1 MKEERNNMWSKLQK
15 QLYLIIDKDSKFQI
29 HCSVYKTKSA
39 WNAGQKS
46 GISKKQEQIPRYWI
60 TVGDNKEIIWDFPNN
75 FLNGESMI
83 ENPYWNV
90 TPDDPNTIKDTYFWD
105 QNYTW
110 VANLIREYLDTPRDQ
125 LLTKEFENDK
135 YGLINVLRK
144 YDRRISKAKRNNIK
158 I

>member
-1 MKEERNNMWSKLQK
+1 MWSKLQK

-39 WNAGQKS
+39 WNAGQRS

-60 TVGDNKEIIWDFPNN
+60 TIGDNKEIIWDFPNN
-75 FLNGESMI
+75 FLDEESMI
-83 ENPYWNV
+83 EYPCWNI
-90 TPDDPNTIKDTYFWD
+90 TDEDPNTIKNTYFWNE
-105 QNYTW
+105 NYTW

>member
-1 MKEERNNMWSKLQK
+1 MWSKLQK

-39 WNAGQKS
+39 WNAGQRS

-60 TVGDNKEIIWDFPNN
+60 TIGDSKEIIWDFPNN
-75 FLNGESMI
+75 FLNEESMI

-90 TPDDPNTIKDTYFWD
+90 TPDVPNTIKDTYFWD

>member
-1 MKEERNNMWSKLQK
+1 MIWSKLQK
-15 QLYLIIDKDSKFQI
+15 QLYLIIDKESKFQI

-39 WNAGQKS
+39 WNAGQRS
-46 GISKKQEQIPRYWI
+46 GISKKQESIPRYWI

-75 FLNGESMI
+75 FLDKESMI
-83 ENPYWNV
+83 EYPCWNI
-90 TPDDPNTIKDTYFWD
+90 TDEDPNTIKNTYFWNE
-105 QNYTW
+105 NYTW